1 MNNPLNLSRDYAES
15 INRIFSCL
23 GYPGLDVRYVG
34 GCVRDHLINL
44 SINDIDIATPDT
56 PDEVIRKLNNQKIQC
71 TTFGKDHGSIK
82 AIIKNHT
89 FDITSLRKD
98 HLCDGRH
105 AVVEYTNSWLDDA
118 KRRDFTFNA
127 ISMSPSGEI
136 FDYFNG
142 KEHIKEGNVKFI
154 GDARDRI
161 QEDFLRILRFFRF
174 ISLYGKNSIDP
185 SLLSLCKEFSW
196 GLERVSAERITSE
209 ISKILGSENPI
220 NVIYQMKSYKILDTI
235 FGKYFKIGGLE
246 KLINSERKYLNTSYK
261 HVSWHLRLASILS
274 YKQIIESPNIILS
287 NTDKMLIRGIFDA
300 SSMLSKVIDCRNQT
314 PSLYDY
320 LYKYGKESFAYHGF
334 LLANSQH
341 DNPSDQLWP
350 DFFKKIVSHKYSEFP
365 FKAKDL
371 INLGFEEGK
380 RLGDELRY
388 LENLWVNSGFRMTY
402 REIRDQ
408 LVRRKNK
415 P

>member
-15 INRIFSCL
+15 TNIIFSCL

-56 PDEVIRKLNNQKIQC
+56 PDEVIRKLNNQKIQY

-82 AIIKNHT
+82 AIIKNYT

-105 AVVEYTNSWLDDA
+105 AIVEYTNSWLDDA

-127 ISMSPSGEI
+127 ISMSPSGEL

-246 KLINSERKYLNTSYK
+246 NLINSEKKYLDTSYK

-274 YKQIIESPNIILS
+274 YKQIIDSPNIILS
-287 NTDKMLIRGIFDA
+287 NTDKILIRDIFNA
-300 SSMLSKVIDCRNQT
+300 SAMISKVIDCRNQN

-341 DNPSDQLWP
+341 GNPSDHLWP
-350 DFFKKIVSHKYSEFP
+350 DFLKKIISYKHLEFP

-380 RLGDELRY
+380 HLGDELRY
-388 LENLWVNSGFRMTY
+388 LENLWVNSGFRMTS
-402 REIRDQ
+402 REIREQ
-408 LVRRKNK
+408 LDRRKNK